1 MKKIFFLALL
11 FGGFIA
17 SPAFAAPTVGQ
28 PAPVFT
34 AVDSTGKTVK
44 LSDYL
49 GKTVVLEW
57 TNHECPFVRKFYD
70 GGTMQALQQNAAK
83 NGIVWLSVISS
94 APGKQG
100 HVTPAQA
107 NEITAS
113 RKAAPAAVLLDE
125 SGALGRLYDA
135 RTTPN
140 MFIINKKGT
149 LVYAGAIDSNP
160 SSDPKDIPAATN
172 YVTQALG
179 EMAEGKAIS
188 VATTKP
194 YGCSVKY

>member
-1 MKKIFFLALL
+1 
-11 FGGFIA
+11 
-17 SPAFAAPTVGQ
+17 
-28 PAPVFT
+28 
-34 AVDSTGKTVK
+34 VDSTGKTVK

>member
-17 SPAFAAPTVGQ
+17 PPAFAAPTVGQ

-113 RKAAPAAVLLDE
+113 RKAA
-125 SGALGRLYDA
+125 LGRLYDA